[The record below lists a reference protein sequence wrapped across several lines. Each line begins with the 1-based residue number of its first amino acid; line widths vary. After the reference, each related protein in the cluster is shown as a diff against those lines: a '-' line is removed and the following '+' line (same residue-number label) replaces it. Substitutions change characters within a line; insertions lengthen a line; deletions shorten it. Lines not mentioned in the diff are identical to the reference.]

1 MRIAL
6 DAMGSD
12 RAPLPE
18 VEGAVKAA
26 SAGDFEVVLVGDEA
40 RLKAALSAYPKCP
53 RISIVH
59 ASEAIAMND
68 PPAVIRRKRDSS
80 LAVALRLHKQGE
92 VDAVV
97 TAGNTGAVV
106 VGARVMLG
114 FIEGVARAAISPIL
128 PTAKAPVVILDQ
140 GANVDCTA
148 RHLCEFAE
156 MGTVY
161 SRNVLGAE
169 NPRVGLLNIGQET
182 AKGNDLAKTVH
193 HNLTAAKNINFIG
206 NIEPKAMFEGNADV
220 VICDG
225 FVGNM
230 VLKTSEAAAWLMSNL
245 MKRELKSTW
254 TSRIGA
260 LLGRGA
266 FKRLKKTV
274 DANHHPGAPLLGVN
288 GNVVILHGAVSGK
301 GVANGIRGAV
311 QAVEKEV
318 NAHIREGVAE
328 LRQVEV
334 LFTNTKRESY
344 G

>member
-1 MRIAL
+1 
-6 DAMGSD
+6 MGSD

-18 VEGAVKAA
+18 IEGAVKAA
-26 SAGDFEVVLVGDEA
+26 ASGDFEVVLVGDEA
-40 RLKAALSAYPKCP
+40 RLKAALEAYPKRG

-59 ASEAIAMND
+59 ASEVITMHDLPAI
-68 PPAVIRRKRDSS
+68 IRRKRDSS
-80 LAVALRLHKQGE
+80 LVVALRLLKQGE

-97 TAGNTGAVV
+97 SAGNTGAVV
-106 VGARVMLG
+106 VGSRVMLG
-114 FIEGVARAAISPIL
+114 FIEGVARAAICPIM
-128 PTAKAPVVILDQ
+128 PTAKDPVVILDQ
-140 GANVDCTA
+140 GANVDCSA

-161 SRNVLGAE
+161 SRLVLGVKS
-169 NPRVGLLNIGQET
+169 PRVGLLNIGAET
-182 AKGNDLAKTVH
+182 VKGNELAKTVH
-193 HNLTAAKNINFIG
+193 HSLTVAQGINFIG

-245 MKRELKSTW
+245 IKRELKSTL

-260 LLGRGA
+260 ALCRGA

-274 DANHHPGAPLLGVN
+274 DANEHPGAPLLGVN
-288 GNVVILHGAVSGK
+288 GVVTILHGATSAK
-301 GVANGIRGAV
+301 GVANGIRGTA
-311 QAVEKEV
+311 QAVREHL
-318 NAHIREGVAE
+318 NDHIREGVAE
-328 LRQVEV
+328 LRQIESM
-334 LFTNTKRESY
+334 FTKRESV